1 MATSELTY
9 ETFEDVVLGEGTY
22 LVDFWASWCGP
33 CRTFGPIFEAASDAH
48 PDVTFV
54 KIDTEAEQELA
65 SALSIQ
71 SIPTLMAFRD
81 GILLYRE
88 AGALPASDLENL
100 LEQIAALDMD
110 EVRASVAA
118 QQTEN

>member
-9 ETFEDVVLGEGTY
+9 ETFEDVVLGDGTY

-100 LEQIAALDMD
+100 LE
-110 EVRASVAA
+110 
-118 QQTEN
+118 